1 MRISDWSSDVC
12 SSDLAAL
19 RASRRP
25 LSRAPQHEDASFCHQ
40 KIHLILR
47 SMAGLLARPCVSKDA
62 RVPLQYFEINSGQ
75 RAPEAEGRAGV
86 LARHP
91 GVGQLRSD
99 EHTSD
104 LPSLM
109 SSSYDVFGLT

>member
-62 RVPLQYFEINSGQ
+62 RVPLQYFEITSGQ
-75 RAPEAEGRAGV
+75 RAPEAEGDRKS
-86 LARHP
+86 ARLNSRHECATRMP
-91 GVGQLRSD
+91 
-99 EHTSD
+99 
-104 LPSLM
+104 P
-109 SSSYDVFGLT
+109 YAC